1 MNDEAVQLAKD
12 GMEKAIERLRRE
24 LSRVRAGRANPALLD
39 EIKVD
44 SYGSLLPLKQV
55 ATVSVA
61 DARLLVVKPYDRGTI
76 AAIEKAINNS
86 QLGLNP
92 NNDGVVVRVPIPPL
106 TEERRKQLVKQV
118 KDAGE
123 DARISIRQVRRE
135 TNDLLKESEKDGSL
149 SEDDLKRGLD
159 QIQKLTDAEIKGV
172 DEVIAKKEAEIMEG

>member
-1 MNDEAVQLAKD
+1 MSNEAVELAKD

-24 LSRVRAGRANPALLD
+24 LARVRAGRANPALLD

-44 SYGSLLPLKQV
+44 SYGTLTPLKQV

-61 DARLLVVKPYDRGTI
+61 DARLLVVKPYDRNTI

-123 DARISIRQVRRE
+123 DAKIAIRQVRRE
-135 TNDLLKESEKDGSL
+135 ANDFLKEQEKDGSL
-149 SEDDLKRGLD
+149 SEDDLKKGLD
-159 QIQKLTDAEIKGV
+159 QIQKLTDAEIKSV
-172 DEVIAKKEAEIMEG
+172 EETIAKKEAEIMEG

>member
-1 MNDEAVQLAKD
+1 MSNEAVELAKD

-24 LSRVRAGRANPALLD
+24 LARVRAGRANPALLD

-44 SYGSLLPLKQV
+44 SYGTLTPLKQV

-61 DARLLVVKPYDRGTI
+61 DARLLVVKPYDRNTI

-123 DARISIRQVRRE
+123 DAKIAIRQVRRE
-135 TNDLLKESEKDGSL
+135 ANDFLKEQEKDGTL
-149 SEDDLKRGLD
+149 SEDDLKKGLD
-159 QIQKLTDAEIKGV
+159 QIQKLTDAEIKSV
-172 DEVIAKKEAEIMEG
+172 EETIAKKESEIMEG

>member
-1 MNDEAVQLAKD
+1 MKDDAVALAKD
-12 GMEKAIERLRRE
+12 GMEKAIERLKRE

-44 SYGSLLPLKQV
+44 SYGTLTPLKQV

-61 DARLLVVKPYDRGTI
+61 DARLLVVKPYDRNTI

-106 TEERRKQLVKQV
+106 TEERRKQLVKTV

-123 DARISIRQVRRE
+123 DARIAIRQARRDANE
-135 TNDLLKESEKDGSL
+135 FLKEAEKDGGI
-149 SEDDLKRGLD
+149 SEDDLKKGLD
-159 QIQKLTDAEIKGV
+159 QIQKLTDAEIKSV
-172 DEVIAKKEAEIMEG
+172 DDTLTKKEQEIMEG

>member
-135 TNDLLKESEKDGSL
+135 TNDLLKESEKDGTL

>member
-1 MNDEAVQLAKD
+1 MSNEAVELAKD

-24 LSRVRAGRANPALLD
+24 LARVRAGRANPALLD
-39 EIKVD
+39 DIKVD
-44 SYGSLLPLKQV
+44 SYGTLTPLKQV

-61 DARLLVVKPYDRGTI
+61 DARLLVVKPYDRNTI

-123 DARISIRQVRRE
+123 DAKIAIRQVRRE
-135 TNDLLKESEKDGSL
+135 ANDFLKESEKDGSL
-149 SEDDLKRGLD
+149 SEDDLKKGLD
-159 QIQKLTDAEIKGV
+159 QIQKLTDAEIKSV
-172 DEVIAKKEAEIMEG
+172 DETIAKKEAEIMEG